1 MTWDR
6 ERSTLQDCKL
16 LEGSYPTERGW
27 WKVEAI
33 KCWTLSLSLNFQSAA
48 AGLFICDL
56 NTAKV
61 ALSNTCATFMVSV
74 SSVTKHLF
82 SFDFPLHTS
91 YSKIGSSLYNTNL
104 GGGYNRRLKTWQNKS
119 LWYSYK
125 RANRS
130 VEFFTNKTQKHSL
143 APAEN
148 LEQII
153 NTGK

>member
-33 KCWTLSLSLNFQSAA
+33 KRWTLSLSLNFQSAA

-104 GGGYNRRLKTWQNKS
+104 GGGITGVWRLDKIKVCDTLTKGQTEAWNFLQIKHKS
-119 LWYSYK
+119 IPWLQ
-125 RANRS
+125 
-130 VEFFTNKTQKHSL
+130 QKISS
-143 APAEN
+143 
-148 LEQII
+148 
-153 NTGK
+153 K